1 MKHLIIIAYGCR
13 SKCPAAATA
22 PDETDDAHGAAWARA
37 FLTVQPGMPILWL
50 RAPDGRHPATPL
62 RESMQ

>member
-22 PDETDDAHGAAWARA
+22 PDETDDARRSMGEGLPDGAAGYADPLAARA
-37 FLTVQPGMPILWL
+37 
-50 RAPDGRHPATPL
+50 
-62 RESMQ
+62 